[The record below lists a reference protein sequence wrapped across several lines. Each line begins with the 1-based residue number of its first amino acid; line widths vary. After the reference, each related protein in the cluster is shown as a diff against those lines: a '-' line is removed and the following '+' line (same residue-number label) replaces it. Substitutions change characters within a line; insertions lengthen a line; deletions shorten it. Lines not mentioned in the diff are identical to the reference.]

1 MRPPALEKAGF
12 FPTSTHV
19 AELLKTYFQPAE
31 SGRLLDPCAGEGT
44 AASILA
50 KALHCQSWGAELSP
64 ARAALAAEKM
74 ERLFNAPWSSCH
86 LTGESITL
94 LFLNPPYSHDRFG
107 DQKRLELEFLKSSTP
122 KLVRGGALVYIVP
135 HRLLR
140 DLDVAAHL
148 AGYYEHLTVHR
159 YPETEFKQV
168 IVLGTKRL
176 KFKAPSH
183 EEIQRVQAWA
193 EIEPPALV
201 DKGQPPYELLPAP
214 DKGAGGQPIRFTR
227 LDWQPEEVVDATQ
240 KHGVLASKEWLD
252 LLNPARAL
260 GEFKQPVMPLKKGHI
275 AMLMA
280 SGMMGTLRLADEDGR
295 PLLVKGRVVKVTEKV
310 EEKAGKATTEI
321 FRDRFVSTIAILR
334 QDGIEIIDQ
343 VEPLSKFMHKYGDQ
357 IGAHILSTYRPLYN
371 FDPTAQETAILDTLG
386 TSRKPLPGQ
395 EKAGLLPAQ
404 RHVAAGIARTI
415 QKHGVG
421 NVQGE
426 MGAGKAGR
434 VTSRIYTPGGYKL
447 MGEIQIGDQVID
459 PDGGYA
465 NVIGVYPQG
474 KVDIYRV
481 TFSDGSYT
489 DVTEDHLWYVNSP
502 LRKWKGKPG
511 YVKPLRQIMA
521 EPLVHRTT
529 GNHQVYIPMVKPV
542 MFTKKSLP
550 IDPYLLGLILGDG
563 GIAHG
568 SVYFTTADFDLIEYA
583 SQRLPKGVYVRNRG
597 HKYEWCFTTGK
608 RFGKNPLVTALREL
622 NLMGLRSPD
631 KYIPTCYLYSSVD
644 DRIAILQGILDTDG
658 SVSKGYGVEYS
669 TTSLRLAEGVKEL
682 VQSLGGTVS
691 WKTRAGSIKRNGVRY
706 ATRLCYRLYIKL
718 PSHISPFLLQRKA
731 KGYHPRGKYEPHR
744 SIVEIKHVGQDYAQ
758 CIMLDSENQ
767 LYVTDEYIVTH
778 NTTIGAATVELLD
791 AYPAIVLCPP
801 HLVPKWI
808 REIEET
814 IPGAKAMELSR
825 IGRNADNPCDVND
838 VRQFLDLHAQ
848 GKLGPKPVAVM
859 AHTSAKYGAGWEH
872 AAVKKW
878 FVDEEDGRPFQAL
891 VCAECGAP
899 IQINLPGGLTVL
911 ATSTGELGEQRRF
924 CQAERTGYEL
934 DEHGRVQRDEDGKP
948 VWGKRICGAPLFQF
962 TGRRWAPADYIAKH
976 AKKKFKMLVADE
988 CLVKDT
994 QIETSEGPKAIQ
1006 DIRVGDRVLA
1016 FNHASGQLEYRQV
1029 LHTMKN
1035 PAPNHLIRAAGI
1047 VCTPNHP
1054 IFIDEDNYVEA
1065 QKVLGKK
1072 AGVLPGEVEISGL
1085 PQNGGLEFSRV
1096 DRVEV
1101 LERGSGSGFEQVCP
1115 DGMVYNF
1122 EVEGNNNYFANGVL
1136 VHNCHQFKS
1145 KSSDR
1150 GVAFHQLV
1158 GAARCTLTL
1167 TGTFF
1172 GGKSTSI
1179 FWLLHRLNAGVRR
1192 DFAFNDEKR
1201 WARLYGVLEVTRK
1214 SKRLKD
1220 DDEEDGFTGN
1230 RRYQNQAKE
1239 QPGISPAIVNRLLD
1253 TTVFLSLKDL
1263 GLSLPHYAEEVVTLT
1278 MTHDLAGQYRAM
1290 EKKLRDLA
1298 LNNRRYLSTWLQWTL
1313 ARPNSAFRDE
1323 VVEVDEMDPQG
1334 EFLRRQRLMDLPAV
1348 VTDETLPKESW
1359 LVDFCRS
1366 ERQQGRKVLIYL
1378 RQTGTRDIQDR
1389 ILHILRD
1396 GGVRAEVLTSGVN
1409 PRKREEWI
1417 ARRVLGLDAL
1427 VVNPKLVETGLDLV
1441 AFSSVVFAEIEYSLY
1456 TLWQAVR
1463 RVWRLGQTKPVKA
1476 IFSVY
1481 SDAMEARALALMG
1494 QKMKAAQL
1502 LYGDEVGGAIVP
1514 EGDDDILMK
1523 LAREALESADL
1534 PDLQSLFAD
1543 EVMVSNSPLGCP
1555 TAPSA
1560 LLPVPEIPRTISW
1573 ADWMKQKDLA
1583 AGKAASRP
1591 RSKPGAQNQISLF

>member
-74 ERLFNAPWSSCH
+74 ERLLNAPWSSCH
-86 LTGESITL
+86 LTSESITL

-122 KLVRGGALVYIVP
+122 KLMRGGALIYIVP
-135 HRLLR
+135 HRLLH

-201 DKGQPPYELLPAP
+201 DKEQPLYGLLPAP

-280 SGMMGTLRLADEDGR
+280 SGMMGTLRLKDEDGR

-404 RHVAAGIARTI
+404 RHVAAGIARAI

-426 MGAGKAGR
+426 MGAGKAQPL
-434 VTSRIYTPGGYKL
+434 SAKIYTPTGYKL
-447 MGEIQIGDQVID
+447 MGEVIVGDQVIN

-465 NVIGVYPQG
+465 NVIGVFPQG
-474 KVDIYRV
+474 IMDIYRV
-481 TFSDGSYT
+481 TFSDGSFT
-489 DVTEDHLWYVNSP
+489 DCTEDHLWKVRSP
-502 LRKWKGKPG
+502 LRKWKGRPA
-511 YVKPLRQIMA
+511 YIKPLSQIMS
-521 EPLVHRTT
+521 EPLTHPTT
-529 GNHQVYIPMVKPV
+529 GNYQVFIPMTQPV
-542 MFTKKSLP
+542 EFKKQSLP
-550 IDPYLLGLILGDG
+550 LDPYLLGALLGDG
-563 GIAHG
+563 HL
-568 SVYFTTADFDLIEYA
+568 SRADITSADPEVLSEVT
-583 SQRLPKGVYVRNRG
+583 RLMPDGVKLKHCNRYTWRLSKTCAGKTNPVRDI
-597 HKYEWCFTTGK
+597 
-608 RFGKNPLVTALREL
+608 LRYL
-622 NLMGLRSPD
+622 NLYD
-631 KYIPTCYLYSSVD
+631 KVSHTKFVPESFKYSSVE
-644 DRIAILQGILDTDG
+644 DRLDLLQGLFDTDG
-658 SVSKGYGVEYS
+658 NAARSFAVEYLTIS
-669 TTSLRLAEGVKEL
+669 PQLALDVKEI
-682 VQSLGGTVS
+682 VQSLGGTVTL
-691 WKTRAGSIKRNGVRY
+691 KTKIPTYTYKGEKRNGKL
-706 ATRLCYRLYIKL
+706 AYRLYVRL
-718 PSHISPFLLQRKA
+718 PSHIMPFRLSRKA
-731 KGYHPRGKYEPHR
+731 NAYRPAGKYEPHR
-744 SIVEIKHVGQDYAQ
+744 SIVKIEYIGQDYAQ

-825 IGRNADNPCDVND
+825 IGRNADDPGDVND

-848 GKLGPKPVAVM
+848 GKLGSKPVAVM

-878 FVDEEDGRPFQAL
+878 FVDEDDGRPFQAL

-911 ATSTGELGEQRRF
+911 ATSTGDLGEQRRF

-934 DEHGRVQRDEDGKP
+934 DEHGRVQRDQDGKP

-994 QIETSEGPKAIQ
+994 QIQTSEGPKAIQ
-1006 DIRVGDRVLA
+1006 DIRVGDLVLS

-1035 PAPNHLIRAAGI
+1035 PAPDRLIRAAGI

-1065 QKVLGKK
+1065 QKILGKK
-1072 AGVLPGEVEISGL
+1072 AGILPGEVEISGQ

-1096 DRVEV
+1096 DRVEI
-1101 LERGSGSGFEQVCP
+1101 LERRSGSGFEQVCP
-1115 DGMVYNF
+1115 DDMVYNF
-1122 EVEGNNNYFANGVL
+1122 EVEGHNNYFANGVL

-1214 SKRLKD
+1214 SKRSHD
-1220 DDEEDGFTGN
+1220 EDEEDGFTGN
-1230 RRYQNQAKE
+1230 RRYQNLAKE

-1323 VVEVDEMDPQG
+1323 VVEVDELDPQG

-1560 LLPVPEIPRTISW
+1560 LLPVPETPRTISW

-1583 AGKAASRP
+1583 AGRAASRP